1 MNIKYFVDTDTLLLI
16 FSDKEINQTKDIDE
30 NTLLELDEN
39 GNLVSLTI
47 EHAKSRININQL
59 NFEQIPSV

>member
-1 MNIKYFVDTDTLLLI
+1 MNIKYFIDTDTLLLI
-16 FSDKEINQTKDIDE
+16 FSDKEIKETKDIDE

-39 GNLVSLTI
+39 GNMVSLTI

-59 NFEQIPSV
+59 NFEQIPV